1 MVYRIYLPI
10 ASTWLSKNIFVFIFF
25 FMAINIVFMYTDGCK
40 IEKITRWQIHR
51 IDVISYLGWCSFLFN
66 TFTLH
71 KANKSICICAFFRNE
86 QVSNPNTT
94 PFFVLPHIR
103 IFIFVWR
110 ILQATFLAS
119 RYDSTVVP
127 ILDRYAFFV
136 AINIKQIFG
145 YLHLNIFSSSLIAK
159 FSRE

>member
-1 MVYRIYLPI
+1 
-10 ASTWLSKNIFVFIFF
+10 
-25 FMAINIVFMYTDGCK
+25 MYTDGCK

-51 IDVISYLGWCSFLFN
+51 IEVISYLCWCSFLFN

-86 QVSNPNTT
+86 QVSDPNTT

-127 ILDRYAFFV
+127 ILDRFALFCIYIDIRDFFIFAF
-136 AINIKQIFG
+136 KHIFIII
-145 YLHLNIFSSSLIAK
+145 LRRK
-159 FSRE
+159 FSNNMFFLPAKYTALFT

>member
-1 MVYRIYLPI
+1 MYPNTLKIIVKKKQTF
-10 ASTWLSKNIFVFIFF
+10 SFF
-25 FMAINIVFMYTDGCK
+25 FFVAINIVFMYTDGCK

-51 IDVISYLGWCSFLFN
+51 IEVISYLCWCSFLFN

-86 QVSNPNTT
+86 QVSDPNTT

-127 ILDRYAFFV
+127 ILDCYATFCSYIDKTDFWIL
-136 AINIKQIFG
+136 AFKHIFIIINC
-145 YLHLNIFSSSLIAK
+145 
-159 FSRE
+159 

>member
-1 MVYRIYLPI
+1 
-10 ASTWLSKNIFVFIFF
+10 
-25 FMAINIVFMYTDGCK
+25 MAINIVFMYTDGCI
-40 IEKITRWQIHR
+40 IEKITRWQIHQ
-51 IDVISYLGWCSFLFN
+51 IEVISYLCWCSFLFN
-66 TFTLH
+66 TFALH

-103 IFIFVWR
+103 ILIFVWR

-127 ILDRYAFFV
+127 ILDRYATFCSYIDKTDFLIF
-136 AINIKQIFG
+136 AFKHIFIIIN
-145 YLHLNIFSSSLIAK
+145 S
-159 FSRE
+159 